1 MDPKQANGLRTLNAC
16 PSCARQYDVSHLE
29 PGARARCVCGA
40 RFEARFVRPH
50 APRSLRCS
58 SCGGEMALDAP
69 SCAYCGAAVTLE
81 ERRLSSICPGC
92 YARLLD
98 RARFCM
104 ECGIAIQPQAL
115 YALGEATACPR
126 CKGALRGRE
135 LSGAH
140 VVECEACGG
149 LWLTQAHF
157 EELCDSEDARER
169 VSNELRA
176 RPGAQQVLEP
186 SATVRYVPCV
196 ACKELMN
203 RRNYA
208 SISGVVL
215 DVCKKHGVW
224 LDSGELE
231 KVLAFVRQGGLGRAR
246 EREIER
252 LKSER
257 RKLEEA
263 SSAPAATPLP
273 FDDVRR
279 PRPADELAGWLVDL
293 VQQMLP

>member
-1 MDPKQANGLRTLNAC
+1 MESSQGSALRTLNAC
-16 PSCARQYDVSHLE
+16 PSCARQYDVSHLA

-40 RFEARFVRPH
+40 QFEARFVRPH
-50 APRSLRCS
+50 SPRSLRCS
-58 SCGGEMALDAP
+58 SCGGDLALEAS

-81 ERRLSSICPGC
+81 ERRLSSICPAC
-92 YARLLD
+92 YARVLD

-115 YALGEATACPR
+115 YALPDSAACPR

-135 LSGAH
+135 LSDAQ
-140 VVECEACGG
+140 VVECCACGG
-149 LWLTQAHF
+149 LWLTQDHF

-169 VSNELRA
+169 TAHELHARA
-176 RPGAQQVLEP
+176 AAPQVMEPGA
-186 SATVRYVPCV
+186 TRYLPCV
-196 ACKELMN
+196 ACRELMN

-215 DVCKKHGVW
+215 DVCRKHGVW

-252 LKSER
+252 LRSER

-263 SSAPAATPLP
+263 SWSPPTAPMP

-279 PRPADELAGWLVDL
+279 HRPADDLPGWLVDV
-293 VQQMLP
+293 VQRMLG